1 MRKVIERIF
10 DSLLQEIDSFEKGAW
25 ILISILSEQHSFYFR
40 VRWQLFNLL
49 TSVTSAHFTR

>member
-1 MRKVIERIF
+1 MRKVIERKF

-25 ILISILSEQHSFYFR
+25 ILNEQHSFYLRLFR

-49 TSVTSAHFTR
+49 TSVTFAHFTR